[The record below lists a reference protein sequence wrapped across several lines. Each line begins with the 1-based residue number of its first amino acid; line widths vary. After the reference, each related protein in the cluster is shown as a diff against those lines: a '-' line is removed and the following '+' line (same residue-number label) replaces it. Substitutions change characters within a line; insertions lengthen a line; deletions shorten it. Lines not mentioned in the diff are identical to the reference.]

1 MYAGPMILSLLEMN
15 SKWVASTPGVLKG
28 GYGERL
34 ISVSDK
40 SEADVVRAC
49 MQTLHSGQSLV
60 VAIDGALN
68 LSAPTIDFFG
78 QQITY
83 STFCS
88 PLKFESQ
95 LSFTERWKENY
106 LQCVT
111 RILQSDPENL
121 RLSGG
126 IWRNIIRRDS

>member
-1 MYAGPMILSLLEMN
+1 MHLPTVFSVPIWKNRHIHFVLERM
-15 SKWVASTPGVLKG
+15 V
-28 GYGERL
+28 
-34 ISVSDK
+34 D
-40 SEADVVRAC
+40 
-49 MQTLHSGQSLV
+49 
-60 VAIDGALN
+60 
-68 LSAPTIDFFG
+68 
-78 QQITY
+78 
-83 STFCS
+83 